1 MPGSARSIQATRT
14 LKSLFRNAIDTGTTH
29 IPSPSFSINSPWMPY
44 GQYRNVMNLAGFFAI
59 APASDRFALVGFQ
72 AAPVRVL
79 RPARGNV

>member
-1 MPGSARSIQATRT
+1 
-14 LKSLFRNAIDTGTTH
+14 
-29 IPSPSFSINSPWMPY
+29 
-44 GQYRNVMNLAGFFAI
+44 MNLAGFFAI